1 MKVMRDNLVQKMEFQ
16 IEIDHEAHFDQVA
29 KEIPDI
35 VTNQFESIIESCLQ
49 DLKLDKQVFIIDR
62 LVLDLGVL
70 DLSNFKNVLV
80 DRFKIQF
87 LNEIKKQLLTNHST
101 KISEEELSFSIFN
114 FFITQGARP
123 WWLVNQ
129 VRNFEDFAQR
139 AFSLKP
145 KKFTQNI
152 RFFIRRP
159 LYRKRILEN
168 ISEDLLINVLT
179 YDKDLDRAA
188 YKDSI
193 YSVKE
198 LFKRKY
204 RHWNESKISS
214 AFKEIVLHL
223 FLTPNRIDQP
233 WKLELAILEAIQENH
248 PDLVLDDAMGKW
260 QNNKTRKI
268 ENNDLDLKI
277 SLINQERR
285 GFEKD
290 FELLQGFQY
299 YLQNGYQKPGK
310 NSYSYKYQN
319 INNLFN
325 FLISKYLVEVVELL
339 MSLGRSNVVKKRFL
353 ETISQELINR
363 FFALVAPSKRKLLE
377 WVIDVFQQV
386 QEEYKPINQTF
397 INVKKSINEITFELF
412 LNQKLTSINDEN
424 YLRLLFR
431 QTARKFGVRYKD
443 LLFFTIKSLSFG
455 AKKYRNFKF
464 YEILA
469 SIYAKDI
476 LKNKRNI
483 ARERMLFAAKVP
495 QEMPDLQDFQ
505 SLEFVANL
513 FWSFAKESQGF
524 QKSQIKEWLK
534 SKFETIS
541 LGETSDLIQIWEE
554 FASKFAIEPHQLVLF
569 VLVQKHKNQTIH
581 LPSKAFNFYKKKYQ
595 FTGVFAQKKP
605 DLKRLIETLHA
616 NQKHITRSTIKEI
629 LLGLDIANQIEKLDF
644 KLIVNL
650 IHPGIFSVVESYFQW
665 LDEWLVVN
673 KFQSRSKKIY
683 NWLFYL
689 LLRFPK
695 KDLTLA
701 RLQERTKEFFEL
713 SDNRSIELSLSNPK
727 KETPSTAQGQIKSAL
742 NMNQTTILDE
752 NSSKF
757 VHAFFRIVEI
767 LGKEAVLRIFPDA
780 KKFGDKILYQLLT
793 SKYENEFFNLLKKH
807 QFNKELRD
815 YVLNQAPPWLKK
827 DLLQFINKS
836 SISSW
841 QITIGM
847 LKDYFEKTKWLKLKN
862 NYLVDFIEKTLWAEI
877 FDSSVF
883 SFEAL
888 VNMVMQRA
896 LLKDQLA
903 NKFWVDFSEFKSSTI
918 LSGTLQDS
926 SFPVSQLGLLSNF
939 DFLSYVE
946 VLGSKKIK
954 STSSI
959 QVLERILFEF
969 DFPAGHSF
977 EGQQVAD
984 FKSYIQ
990 KLVKANKKMLGSILN
1005 KVDSPFLL
1013 LRFLGL
1019 LDEDTL
1025 KYLILETQK
1034 SKGLNSVFKGLETVL
1049 SFFRIKDKTQITSF
1063 YKRWIEVLIFDLSQR
1078 TTQVEL
1084 YARVLQVMIEEDLVN
1099 LEKLVADTDWK
1110 LFLELVEFDEKKSIL
1125 FFEQLAQFGAK
1136 PNLEEKSLTNK
1147 KSTLSFL
1154 EGKKPIQLIYYP
1166 NKLSFKEYSNLV
1178 DYLFEVKLL
1187 NPIHQEYLEDWV
1199 KFATHFQSK
1208 KYLQM
1213 ILKLYFLK
1221 NMDEISTVFGL
1232 KAQLVPAIISNLNLD
1247 LPELRLF
1254 LSRLSFMPTLVS
1266 GIPWG
1271 SPQNL
1276 GKVEMASWKE
1286 SWEDINR
1293 KFARNEEKADW
1304 QETNF
1309 QVFLS
1314 EGREYFTNKKAFE
1327 DLIPLIIS
1335 KIKSTPLNELFAYQ
1349 IHSERYLD
1357 LIEIKSANEIYSYFT
1372 AGKDPHFKTFK
1383 SKKLILTWIKEFFEQ
1398 ANVLVQSQFLAL
1410 FHKIFYHSYYSEN
1423 QRIILFLKG
1432 FYGFEE
1438 AQKAFRVVMD
1448 KIPEDLKSMYQAY
1461 PTFFGTETSSAM
1473 ILSPFEV
1480 LQFFLESGI
1489 LPKGILGLDQLAK
1502 QLVDLKT
1509 EDLKKIRILIH
1520 ANLQSERGR
1529 QHFQKLAPYLDETWF
1544 LDLIHPKLSKDIV
1557 EFTDFLRSKAR
1568 LNFLEDLRITQKTD
1582 RLGWIAS
1589 KWARSSVNVKNP
1601 LEILLGLLDK
1611 WIDWVEPEL
1620 LVEIF
1625 ETNKKLPSLFVM
1637 LKNSSS
1643 KLKKILEEESTEEE
1657 KEEKKIIPI
1666 ELEPVDYGEG
1676 VSIANAG
1683 LVLFWPFYGRFFNAL
1698 GMIGREGMKGEEIRE
1713 RAIQLLQYIATGST
1727 QFEEWDL
1734 TLNKILCGA
1743 APDFPVG
1750 TKIELTEEEE
1760 ELCNKLILGTI
1771 YNWEKMR
1778 GTRLETFR
1786 ETFVRRDG
1794 MLYRKENRW
1803 ELIIE
1808 NKAYDVLLDT
1818 LTWNISMINLSWMN
1832 TRINVQW
1839 R

>member
-1 MKVMRDNLVQKMEFQ
+1 MKDNLVQKMEFQ
-16 IEIDHEAHFDQVA
+16 VEIDHEAHFDQVA

-35 VTNQFESIIESCLQ
+35 VTNQLENIIENCLQ

-101 KISEEELSFSIFN
+101 KISEEELSFSIFY

-129 VRNFEDFAQR
+129 GRNFEDFAEQ

-145 KKFTQNI
+145 DKFIQNI
-152 RFFIRRP
+152 KFFVRRP
-159 LYRKRILEN
+159 LYRRRILEN
-168 ISEDLLINVLT
+168 FSEDLLINALT
-179 YDKDLDRAA
+179 FDKDLDRAA

-223 FLTPNRIDQP
+223 FLYPNRINQL

-248 PDLVLDDAMGKW
+248 PDLVQDDAMGKW
-260 QNNKTRKI
+260 QNNKTKRN
-268 ENNDLDLKI
+268 ENSDLNPKI
-277 SLINQERR
+277 SLINQERL
-285 GFEKD
+285 GFQKD

-319 INNLFN
+319 INNLFE
-325 FLISKYLVEVVELL
+325 FLISKYLVDVVELL
-339 MSLGRSNVVKKRFL
+339 MSLGQSNVVKKRFL

-363 FFALVAPSKRKLLE
+363 FFLLVAPSKRKLME
-377 WVIDVFQQV
+377 WVIDVFKQV

-455 AKKYRNFKF
+455 AKKHRNFKF
-464 YEILA
+464 YEVLA

-483 ARERMLFAAKVP
+483 ARESMLFAAKEP
-495 QEMPDLQDFQ
+495 QESPDSQDFQ
-505 SLEFVANL
+505 SLGFVTNL
-513 FWSFAKESQGF
+513 FWSFAKEPQGI
-524 QKSQIKEWLK
+524 QKPQIKEWLK

-541 LGETSDLIQIWEE
+541 LEKTSDLIQIWEE
-554 FASKFAIEPHQLVLF
+554 FALNFEIEPHQFVFF

-595 FTGVFAQKKP
+595 FNGVFPQKKP
-605 DLKRLIETLHA
+605 ELKRLIETLHA
-616 NQKHITRSTIKEI
+616 NKKYITSSIIKEI
-629 LLGLDIANQIEKLDF
+629 LQGLDIRNQIEKLDF
-644 KLIVNL
+644 RLIVNL
-650 IHPGIFSVVESYFQW
+650 IHPGNFSVVESYFHW
-665 LDEWLVVN
+665 LDEWLVLN
-673 KFQSRSKKIY
+673 KLQSKSRTIY
-683 NWLFYL
+683 NWFFQL
-689 LLRFPK
+689 LLQLSK
-695 KDLTLA
+695 KDFTLD
-701 RLQERTKEFFEL
+701 RLQQRTREFLEIN
-713 SDNRSIELSLSNPK
+713 DDHSIELSLSNPK
-727 KETPSTAQGQIKSAL
+727 KETSSKGQGQIKSAL
-742 NMNQTTILDE
+742 NMNQANVFDD

-793 SKYENEFFNLLKKH
+793 SKYETEFFNLLKKH
-807 QFNKELRD
+807 QFNKEFRD

-847 LKDYFEKTKWLKLKN
+847 LNDYFEKTKWLKLKN
-862 NYLVDFIEKTLWAEI
+862 NQLVDFIEKTVWAEI

-883 SFEAL
+883 SFEEL

-896 LLKDQLA
+896 LQKDQLA
-903 NKFWVDFSEFKSSTI
+903 NKFWEDFTEFKSATI
-918 LSGTLQDS
+918 FSGTLQDS
-926 SFPVSQLGLLSNF
+926 SFPVSQLGLLSDF

-946 VLGSKKIK
+946 VVGNKKIK
-954 STSSI
+954 NTSSI
-959 QVLERILFEF
+959 QILERILFEF
-969 DFPAGHSF
+969 DFPVGHSF

-984 FKSYIQ
+984 FKTYIQ
-990 KLVKANKKMLGSILN
+990 KLVKANKKVLGSMLN

-1019 LDEDTL
+1019 LDEDAL
-1025 KYLILETQK
+1025 KYLILETQN
-1034 SKGLNSVFKGLETVL
+1034 SKGFNLVFKDLETIL
-1049 SFFRIKDKTQITSF
+1049 SFFRIKDKTQIVRF
-1063 YKRWIEVLIFDLSQR
+1063 YKRWIEVLIFDLLQQA
-1078 TTQVEL
+1078 TQVEL
-1084 YARVLQVMIEEDLVN
+1084 YARILRVLIEEGLVN
-1099 LEKLVADTDWK
+1099 HGKLVSDTDWK
-1110 LFLELVEFDEKKSIL
+1110 LFLELVELDEKKSIL

-1136 PNLEEKSLTNK
+1136 LNQEEKSLDNK
-1147 KSTLSFL
+1147 KSALSFL
-1154 EGKKPIQLIYYP
+1154 EGKNPIQLIYYP
-1166 NKLSFKEYSNLV
+1166 SKLSFKEYSMLV
-1178 DYLFEVKLL
+1178 DYLFEVKML

-1221 NMDEISTVFGL
+1221 NMDSISTVFAL
-1232 KAQLVPAIISNLNLD
+1232 KARLVPAIISNLNLD

-1276 GKVEMASWKE
+1276 GKVEMATWEE

-1293 KFARNEEKADW
+1293 KFSRNEEKAQW
-1304 QETNF
+1304 QEISF

-1314 EGREYFTNKKAFE
+1314 EGREYFENKKEFE
-1327 DLIPLIIS
+1327 GLIPLIIS
-1335 KIKSTPLNELFAYQ
+1335 NIKSIPLNELFVYE
-1349 IHSERYLD
+1349 IHSELYLE
-1357 LIEIKSANEIYSYFT
+1357 LVEIKSVNEIYSYFT
-1372 AGKDPHFKTFK
+1372 TEKDPHFKILK
-1383 SKKLILTWIKEFFEQ
+1383 SKKFILTWIKEFFDQ
-1398 ANVLVQSQFLAL
+1398 ASVLVQSQFMAL
-1410 FHKIFYHSYYSEN
+1410 FHKIFYNSFYTEN
-1423 QRIILFLKG
+1423 QRINLFLKG

-1438 AQKAFRVVMD
+1438 AQKALRVVMD
-1448 KIPEDLKSMYQAY
+1448 RIPEEVKSMYQAY
-1461 PTFFGTETSSAM
+1461 PTFFGTETSSIM
-1473 ILSPFEV
+1473 ILTPFEV

-1502 QLVDLKT
+1502 RLVDLKNV
-1509 EDLKKIRILIH
+1509 DLKKIRILIH
-1520 ANLQSERGR
+1520 ANLQSERGK
-1529 QHFQKLAPYLDETWF
+1529 QHFQKLAAFLDETWF

-1557 EFTDFLRSKAR
+1557 EFTDFLRSKTR

-1582 RLGWIAS
+1582 RLAWIATR
-1589 KWARSSVNVKNP
+1589 WARSSVNVKNP
-1601 LEILLGLLDK
+1601 LEILLGILEK
-1611 WIDWVEPEL
+1611 WIDLVDPEL

-1625 ETNKKLPSLFVM
+1625 ETNKKLPTLFVM

-1657 KEEKKIIPI
+1657 KEEKKIISI

-1750 TKIELTEEEE
+1750 TKIELTDEEE